1 MKLFVKSYKKL
12 IEKIKQFSWYS
23 LAMLI
28 VVVFAGPEIFVAMEL
43 TLMLEVMGASTFCM
57 FYLSAIKAFF
67 EPYLKKLKPYFERFA
82 QFEGHSFFVL
92 KYKQYKQ
99 MPSMLMHAVPAN
111 TLLLGYLS
119 IITGFAI
126 LTKIV

>member
-1 MKLFVKSYKKL
+1 MKLLVKFYKKL

-28 VVVFAGPEIFVAMEL
+28 IVMFAGPEIFVAMEL
-43 TLMLEVMGASTFCM
+43 TLMLEVMGASTFCI
-57 FYLSAIKAFF
+57 FYISAIKSFF

-92 KYKQYKQ
+92 KYEQYKQ
-99 MPSMLMHAVPAN
+99 MPSMLAHAVPAN

>member
-1 MKLFVKSYKKL
+1 MKLLVKSYKKL

-67 EPYLKKLKPYFERFA
+67 EPYLKKLKPYFEHFA